1 MASGNGA
8 GHRKRTGRNQS
19 RNSRNNKNNKNNKIS
34 NIRKYR
40 KPLNLNI
47 GMLIFAVIF
56 VYVTVCVILYFQTGH
71 IVRYEVKK
79 GSLATNNIYRG
90 VVLRDETVV
99 NTASAG
105 YVNYYANEGERVAA
119 NDLVYIVDETGRLS
133 EELGNASLGENA
145 LSDKELLEFRSE
157 LVNFSHG
164 FDSHEFSNVYD
175 FKNSLKNTVQKLANA
190 NMLESVERIGSGGGV
205 ANIISRCYAPE
216 TGVVSYWVDGYE
228 SMTAADVTEA
238 VFDKKAYE
246 EKKKLLLGNELLEAG
261 DAAYKLSTSENW
273 SVVIPLE
280 DAERGAELEEEGYI
294 KVRFLK
300 NQYESWGAAKL
311 LNNGDGKHYLQ
322 LSFTNSMIT
331 FVNDRFV
338 EIELLLNNDTGLKI
352 PNSAIVDKEFYL
364 IPEDY
369 VFPEGN
375 SGKAQVLRQYVMEN
389 GEVSSQL
396 YDISLYSYDKE
407 SGEYYVDAAILE
419 AGDTLFQEDGQ
430 ETFVVSRRATLKGVY
445 NVNNGYADFRQINIL
460 YQNDEY
466 AIVKANTQ
474 YGLNVYDYI
483 ALNAD
488 FVHDDQ
494 FIND

>member
-8 GHRKRTGRNQS
+8 EHKKKKGRQ
-19 RNSRNNKNNKNNKIS
+19 NNKN

-47 GMLIFAVIF
+47 GMLIFAGIF
-56 VYVTVCVILYFQTGH
+56 VYVVVCVIIYFQTGH

-90 VVLRDETVV
+90 VVIRDETVV
-99 NTASAG
+99 NTTSAG

-119 NDLVYIVDETGRLS
+119 YDLVYIVDETGRLS
-133 EELGNASLGENA
+133 EELGNANMGENT

-164 FDSHEFSNVYD
+164 FDGHEFSAVYD
-175 FKNSLKNTVQKLANA
+175 FKNSLKGTVQKLANA
-190 NMLESVERIGSGGGV
+190 NMLESVDRIGSGSGV
-205 ANIISRCYAPE
+205 ANIVSRCYAPQ

-228 SMTAADVTEA
+228 DMTAGEVTEE

-246 EKKKLLLGNELLEAG
+246 ERKTQLLGNELLAAG

-273 SVVIPLE
+273 SVVIPIE
-280 DAERGAELEEEGYI
+280 DAERGAELEEEGYV

-300 NQYESWGAAKL
+300 NQYESWGATKL

-331 FVNDRFV
+331 FVNDRFL

-352 PNSAIVDKEFYL
+352 PKSDIVDKECYL
-364 IPEDY
+364 IPEEY
-369 VFPEGN
+369 V
-375 SGKAQVLRQYVMEN
+375 
-389 GEVSSQL
+389 
-396 YDISLYSYDKE
+396 
-407 SGEYYVDAAILE
+407 
-419 AGDTLFQEDGQ
+419 
-430 ETFVVSRRATLKGVY
+430 
-445 NVNNGYADFRQINIL
+445 
-460 YQNDEY
+460 
-466 AIVKANTQ
+466 
-474 YGLNVYDYI
+474 
-483 ALNAD
+483 
-488 FVHDDQ
+488 
-494 FIND
+494 

>member
-1 MASGNGA
+1 MASGNGS
-8 GHRKRTGRNQS
+8 GHRKRTGRQ
-19 RNSRNNKNNKNNKIS
+19 NNKTGKNNKS

-56 VYVTVCVILYFQTGH
+56 VYVVVCVILYFQTGH

-99 NTASAG
+99 NTTSAG

-133 EELGNASLGENA
+133 EELENAGMGENA

-164 FDSHEFSNVYD
+164 FDGHEFSSVYD
-175 FKNSLKNTVQKLANA
+175 FKTSLKSTVQKLAND
-190 NMLESVERIGSGGGV
+190 NMLESVNRLGSGSGV
-205 ANIISRCYAPE
+205 ANIISRCYAPQ
-216 TGVVSYWVDGYE
+216 TGIVSYWVDGYE
-228 SMTAADVTEA
+228 ALTAAEVTEE
-238 VFDKKAYE
+238 VFDRKTYE
-246 EKKKLLLGNELLEAG
+246 ERKKTLFGNELLAAG
-261 DAAYKLSTSENW
+261 DAAYKLSTGENW
-273 SVVIPLE
+273 SVVIPME

-331 FVNDRFV
+331 FVNDRFLEV
-338 EIELLLNNDTGLKI
+338 ELLLNNDTGLKI

-375 SGKAQVLRQYVMEN
+375 SGKGQVLRQYVMES

-396 YDISLYSYDKE
+396 YDISLYSYDRDT
-407 SGEYYVDAAILE
+407 GEYYVDAGILG
-419 AGDTLFQEDGQ
+419 AGDTLFKENGQ

-488 FVHDDQ
+488 SVHDDQ

>member
-157 LVNFSHG
+157 LV
-164 FDSHEFSNVYD
+164 DR
-175 FKNSLKNTVQKLANA
+175 K
-190 NMLESVERIGSGGGV
+190 
-205 ANIISRCYAPE
+205 
-216 TGVVSYWVDGYE
+216 
-228 SMTAADVTEA
+228 
-238 VFDKKAYE
+238 
-246 EKKKLLLGNELLEAG
+246 
-261 DAAYKLSTSENW
+261 
-273 SVVIPLE
+273 SVV
-280 DAERGAELEEEGYI
+280 
-294 KVRFLK
+294 
-300 NQYESWGAAKL
+300 
-311 LNNGDGKHYLQ
+311 
-322 LSFTNSMIT
+322 
-331 FVNDRFV
+331 
-338 EIELLLNNDTGLKI
+338 
-352 PNSAIVDKEFYL
+352 
-364 IPEDY
+364 
-369 VFPEGN
+369 
-375 SGKAQVLRQYVMEN
+375 
-389 GEVSSQL
+389 
-396 YDISLYSYDKE
+396 
-407 SGEYYVDAAILE
+407 
-419 AGDTLFQEDGQ
+419 
-430 ETFVVSRRATLKGVY
+430 
-445 NVNNGYADFRQINIL
+445 
-460 YQNDEY
+460 
-466 AIVKANTQ
+466 
-474 YGLNVYDYI
+474 
-483 ALNAD
+483 
-488 FVHDDQ
+488 
-494 FIND
+494 